1 MSEKYHRERSR
12 TQSFIYSINEI
23 KPMRLFYNFVENH
36 YSKHV
41 TLNKNYSDTL
51 IRNLNDA
58 LFVSTSRSGTPWDMI
73 NRYIGIRLLSPSNN
87 IRYLDDWN
95 SMLLRFLDGIR
106 VNFSLPVIMTSDM
119 QKEPIVERVVY
130 WLGHIMNTL
139 ISKFYTIFGMAILE
153 HCELR
158 KNTSVGFS
166 KILPSKHR
174 MTDMSYEPFYIIP
187 LQILVPYKSRTVTSY
202 INIVVYPI
210 SKRVC
215 VYEYDM
221 ADTLDDLKT
230 KSSSHP
236 HIKVFDDCIVDSSSS
251 MYKNA
256 YGLQARILQY
266 SNLKEMVLKIR
277 QLIQECYGGYPN
289 AVTSVKRNMQSE
301 VDVKIG
307 NLMNYLYCD
316 IKDDT
321 TDKQLFNMYF
331 DSMGEKGVLLTRP
344 TQIATVANSIY
355 ATDEVKN
362 AVDQFEK
369 ESAPLV
375 TSCNSYITGLNS
387 KRRESLQQF
396 IKDNVDEVVK
406 SIVIRSIRNND
417 SYIPEELPI
426 KINTFIRN
434 FTAKTA
440 KVGVYFT
447 INDDDTTDTNEYSFC
462 SFYLYNYE
470 NNSNDTRQLRQF
482 IVNKMIQSFLP
493 GSRSDLTLALSIFVN
508 NLTDLNN
515 ELFCS
520 HLRKR
525 NIIVNPKIPI
535 ATRNAWRSAFMKLYD
550 IIIGDDYYKDQ
561 LANLC
566 DLYHTYDQKFTNDPD
581 VIAMKKLMKDHSKKI
596 NHIMEEKLTSRIE
609 DSINNLTL
617 KSTGCDISKFVAQVN
632 YYCNTSLECVHMI
645 GDVNIGKASKQQQPL

>member
-51 IRNLNDA
+51 IRNLNDM
-58 LFVSTSRSGTPWDMI
+58 LFISTSGAAWDMI
-73 NRYIGIRLLSPSNN
+73 NQYIGMRLLSPSNN
-87 IRYLDDWN
+87 IRYTDDWN
-95 SMLLRFLDGIR
+95 AMLMRFLDGIR
-106 VNFSLPVIMTSDM
+106 VNFSLPVIMTNDM
-119 QKEPIVERVVY
+119 QTEQMVERVVY

-139 ISKFYTIFGMAILE
+139 VSKFYTIFGMAILE

-158 KNTSVGFS
+158 KNASVRFS
-166 KILPSKHR
+166 KILPSNHR

-187 LQILVPYKSRTVTSY
+187 LQTLVPHKNRTVTSHL
-202 INIVVYPI
+202 NIVVYPM
-210 SKRVC
+210 SKMVC
-215 VYEYDM
+215 IYEYDM
-221 ADTLDDLKT
+221 ADTVDKLKNKT
-230 KSSSHP
+230 SSHP
-236 HIKVFDDCIVDSSSS
+236 HIKIFDDCIVNSS
-251 MYKNA
+251 MYKKT

-266 SNLKEMVLKIR
+266 NNLKDMVMKIR
-277 QLIQECYGGYPN
+277 QLIHECYGGYPN
-289 AVTSVKRNMQSE
+289 AVTSVKRNMESE
-301 VDVKIG
+301 VDVRIG

-316 IKDDT
+316 INDDVAN
-321 TDKQLFNMYF
+321 KQMFNMYF
-331 DSMGEKGVLLTRP
+331 DSIGEKGILLTRP
-344 TQIATVANSIY
+344 TQITTVANSIY
-355 ATDEVKN
+355 ATDEVKS

-375 TSCNSYITGLNS
+375 TSCHSYITGLNS

-470 NNSNDTRQLRQF
+470 NNSNDTRQLRPF

-508 NLTDLNN
+508 NLTDQDN

-632 YYCNTSLECVHMI
+632 YYCNTSLECMHMI
-645 GDVNIGKASKQQQPL
+645 GDVNIGNASKQQQPQ